1 MAIVFTV
8 RNVFLSIAIV
18 LLSMNVLKLK
28 RRNLLSLMKLG
39 FVTLI
44 VLMVVISHQQIQF
57 FPINFQTK
65 KCLTI
70 QEIFPTIQLIFSER
84 NIK

>member
-44 VLMVVISHQQIQF
+44 VLMVVISHQ
-57 FPINFQTK
+57 
-65 KCLTI
+65 
-70 QEIFPTIQLIFSER
+70 
-84 NIK
+84 